1 MSQKPLASQSLRS
14 MTVLQ
19 SSHRETADEVLFR
32 EFLFITIIIIIIF
45 LIHIYPDVR

>member
-32 EFLFITIIIIIIF
+32 EFLFITIIIIF

>member
-32 EFLFITIIIIIIF
+32 EFLFIIIIIF